1 MTRKRTCVLLC
12 AALAVSLAVPAVAAE
27 EALWS
32 RVEPGGNDVTFRLPL
47 EDIDKLDWQ
56 AQNRLYVRYADT
68 KAPVARALPM

>member
-12 AALAVSLAVPAVAAE
+12 LLLTAGLAVPAFAAE

-68 KAPVARALPM
+68 KAPATRALPM